1 MIRIVAYAQYVLL
14 VLLLAANWLWE
25 RRDYR

>member
-14 VLLLAANWLWE
+14 VLLLSANWLWE
-25 RRDYR
+25 WRDHR